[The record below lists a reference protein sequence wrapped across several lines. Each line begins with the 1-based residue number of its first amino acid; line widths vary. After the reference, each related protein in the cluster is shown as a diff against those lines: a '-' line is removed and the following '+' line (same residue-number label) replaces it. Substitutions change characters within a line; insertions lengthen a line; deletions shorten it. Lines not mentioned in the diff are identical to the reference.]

1 MRSLTFAFFALGTV
15 VVAICYAQDSP
26 QHTKSSPLPQDTNN
40 TSNSPDQQT
49 LQQLL
54 RRLELLEQQNRELRE
69 NLQRL
74 QQELASPKSPTV
86 TNRPV
91 SPDDTG
97 TSALGLSTSY
107 DISATKKPAAPDP
120 DELKNNPWRL
130 IELHDPSPW
139 IRANWQHG
147 LGIQTPDG
155 NFRIHVGGRTQFD
168 TVWITA
174 EDRVEQGPGGIGKPQ
189 DAFAFRRA
197 RFTIDGKLYRM
208 VEFVCEYDFVN
219 AFDADPLDPAREGD
233 VANTPVPTDLW
244 AQIVDIPILGTV
256 RVGNQKPPISFEH
269 LTSSRWLNFLER
281 SFMFDAFIGG
291 LDNGFRPGVQVFNWS
306 QDETITWALGIFKS
320 NNTVFGW
327 NVGDGEYDV
336 TGRLTWTPIY
346 AEDGRYLIHLGI
358 GASGRDLDNDRYRLR
373 ARTMLRNGPAPLH
386 TALSDVRFLGDTMY
400 ILVPEFALVWGPWSL
415 VAEYYATWFTDVA
428 FPIAA
433 PVPVGT
439 TFYHGGYVELL
450 YFLTGE
456 HRPYLRHGGSGAAF
470 NRVIPNRNFIYIDRD
485 GDVIFA
491 PGAWQIGIRYQY
503 IDLVDRNIPGAVL
516 HDITLGLNWFLNPNL
531 KFQWNYTATYRDL
544 AASPADGWIHG
555 FGMRMAFDF

>member
-1 MRSLTFAFFALGTV
+1 MNRYSCALTWVGVFLTV
-15 VVAICYAQDSP
+15 LCYGQEGPPPRHESSRPQESSSP
-26 QHTKSSPLPQDTNN
+26 QVSV
-40 TSNSPDQQT
+40 DQAT

-54 RRLELLEQQNRELRE
+54 RRIETLEQQNRELRE
-69 NLQRL
+69 ALQRL
-74 QQELASPKSPTV
+74 QENVTQPPRPQVLEQNTSRNFEL
-86 TNRPV
+86 
-91 SPDDTG
+91 
-97 TSALGLSTSY
+97 SAAY
-107 DISATKKPAAPDP
+107 DAPPKKPSAVDP

-139 IRANWQHG
+139 IRVSWQHG

-155 NFRIHVGGRTQFD
+155 NFRVHVGGRTQFD
-168 TVWITA
+168 TVWVTA
-174 EDRVEQGPGGIGKPQ
+174 QDRVEAGPGGIGKPR
-189 DAFAFRRA
+189 DAFAFRRG

-208 VEFVCEYDFVN
+208 IEFVSEYDFVN
-219 AFDADPLDPAREGD
+219 TFDADPLDPAREGD

-244 AQIVDIPILGTV
+244 AQIVDIPFLGTI

-269 LTSSRWLNFLER
+269 ITSSRWLNFLER

-306 QDETITWALGIFKS
+306 QDETITWAFGVFKN

-327 NVGDGEYDV
+327 NVGDGEYDL

-346 AEDGRYLIHLGI
+346 AEDGKYLIHVGL

-400 ILVPEFALVWGPWSL
+400 ILVPEFALVWGPWSM
-415 VAEYYATWFTDVA
+415 VAEYYATWFTDVG

-433 PVPVGT
+433 PAPFGT
-439 TFYHGGYVELL
+439 TFYHGGYIEVL

-456 HRPYLRHGGSGAAF
+456 YRHYLRHGGSGAAF
-470 NRVIPNRNFIYIDRD
+470 NRVIPDRNFIYIDRD
-485 GDVIFA
+485 GEIIFA
-491 PGAWQIGIRYQY
+491 PGAWQVGIRYQY
-503 IDLVDRNIPGAVL
+503 IDLVDKGIPGAIL
-516 HDITLGLNWFLNPNL
+516 HDVTLGLNWFPNANIR
-531 KFQWNYTATYRDL
+531 FQWNYTFTHRDL
-544 AASPADGWIHG
+544 ANSDADGWVHG
-555 FGMRMAFDF
+555 FGMRMAYDF